1 MTSTAHRTFAVT
13 LLLAL
18 AGSAGAL
25 AAGPS
30 KGKTYEGGVPAW
42 GVDGEHHRQRTH
54 TSGNIVLKVAAR
66 GTSVTVRFSSSYP
79 ILYCAPQE
87 PLRKQSTKPVS
98 ISGRGTFTAAIA
110 QRFKVGPGPPG
121 IVQVVTGQFSG
132 RTVRGTIRTHAAEY
146 CSGVTNFSATAR

>member
-1 MTSTAHRTFAVT
+1 MTNRAHRTFAVT
-13 LLLAL
+13 LAFTL

-30 KGKTYEGGVPAW
+30 KGKTYEGGIPSS
-42 GVDGEHHRQRTH
+42 GVDSEHHRQHTH
-54 TSGNIVLKVAAR
+54 AGGNIVLRVAAR

-79 ILYCAPQE
+79 ILYCAPQQ
-87 PLRKQSTKPVS
+87 PLRKQSTKPAS
-98 ISGRGTFTAAIA
+98 ISSAARSTAAIA

-132 RTVRGTIRTHAAEY
+132 RTVRGTIRTHAAE